1 MEFRRD
7 ADGRRPLSDSEVL
20 AWRPSRGGDV
30 EMGPTLPTSHVF
42 RRALRWILAVS
53 IGLAALLIVWTE
65 LGLGRFHV
73 RVVLTFLGLAVAAPL
88 LDLQLGVK
96 RERPQFVLGG
106 LAAIILSQVFYL
118 TLVWTGW
125 RPYSVQCGLWLTSI
139 GFILVL
145 PLADYQLRFR
155 QSHPKVFRAG
165 LAALLLSLACFLLLV
180 WTGWRTDTVLW
191 RLWWLSLWTALT
203 LSYLLALSALPDGRI
218 DPYEKWTSV
227 CVSVLGIFIG
237 CLALRRDL
245 LAEVSGFH
253 LLLIVVAAC
262 GAIAGSSVVWGR
274 WLRRQ
279 SSTLSVSRRARIGWL
294 ILSYFAIFAA
304 GLYIGHRSAERA
316 TTFELMPSA
325 LASMSPREIEDQ
337 VQADLARLKTVIAG
351 IENLEERWNALDEQL
366 RGTFK
371 AEGRKYY
378 SPEEDDQVRWHFVT
392 YLSYRSVLHRMIATY
407 SGFVSVRD
415 PRDQAR
421 CFLLGFGA
429 AMTVSRVAIDL
440 VHRYRDLS
448 VARKKL
454 NEAEPA
460 WGVPAGMF
468 DRIYENVTAERNVEL
483 CEEMAAY
490 FEHHRKKWRLGRV
503 LPDADFDW
511 IERRIA
517 RGIQHIRENRPESH
531 RTQLDLFLERVKQD
545 AYTPVYAVQ
554 SMVASWIGDTRIV
567 KRAPFVSIKMIHE
580 FQKQLKP
587 GDIILERRNWFLSN
601 AFLPGFWPHAALY
614 VGGVEDLR
622 RLGVADHPEVVKRL
636 DEYLEKAADGEPHTV
651 IESVSEGVVFSS
663 LVEATHADYIAV
675 LRPRLPEEKIA
686 EAITRAFRHQ
696 GKPYDF
702 EFDFFT
708 SDKLV
713 CTELVYRSYEG
724 MLHFDL
730 VQVMGRDTLPALE
743 IVRKFAKERD
753 QPDRDLDFVFFLD
766 GDAAMGQARYA
777 DAGEFCAS
785 VDRPRAFNE

>member
-1 MEFRRD
+1 M
-7 ADGRRPLSDSEVL
+7 AD
-20 AWRPSRGGDV
+20 
-30 EMGPTLPTSHVF
+30 PTLPTSHAF
-42 RRALRWILAVS
+42 RRALRWLLAIA
-53 IGLAALLIVWTE
+53 IGMAALLIVWTE

-96 RERPQFVLGG
+96 RMRPKFVLGG
-106 LAAIILSQVFYL
+106 LAAIVLSQVFYL
-118 TLVWTGW
+118 SLVWTGW
-125 RPYSVQCGLWLTSI
+125 RPYSVLCGLWLTCV
-139 GFILVL
+139 GFVVVV

-155 QSHPKVFRAG
+155 QSHPRAFKVG
-165 LAALLLSLACFLLLV
+165 LAALLLSLACFLLLI
-180 WTGWRTDTVLW
+180 WTGWRTGTVLW
-191 RLWWLSLWTALT
+191 RVWWVSLWTGLT
-203 LSYLLALSALPDGRI
+203 LSYLLALSTVWSDRA

-227 CVSVLGIFIG
+227 CVSVLGVFIAS
-237 CLALRRDL
+237 LALRWDL
-245 LAEVSGFH
+245 VSQIRGFH
-253 LLLIVVAAC
+253 LFLIVIAAG
-262 GAIAGSSVVWGR
+262 GAIAGSCVVWGR
-274 WLRRQ
+274 WFRRQ
-279 SSTLSVSRRARIGWL
+279 SPTLSVSRRARIGWL
-294 ILSYFAIFAA
+294 VLSYFAIFAA

-325 LASMSPREIEDQ
+325 LASMSPRE
-337 VQADLARLKTVIAG
+337 VAGQAQEDLARLRTVIAG
-351 IENLEERWNALDEQL
+351 IEDLEEKWNALEGKL
-366 RGTFK
+366 RETLK
-371 AEGRKYY
+371 AEGRNYY
-378 SPEEDDQVRWHFVT
+378 RPDEDDQVRWHFVT

-407 SGFVSVRD
+407 SGFASVRNS
-415 PRDQAR
+415 RLQAR

-429 AMTVSRVAIDL
+429 AMTASRVGIDL
-440 VHRYRDLS
+440 VHRYRELP

-468 DRIYENVTAERNVEL
+468 DRVYENVTAERNVEL

-490 FEHHRKKWRLGRV
+490 FEHNRQKWRLERV
-503 LPDADFDW
+503 LPEADFGW
-511 IERRIA
+511 IEQRIV
-517 RGIQHIRENRPESH
+517 RGIEHIRKNRPGRHGS
-531 RTQLDLFLERVKQD
+531 QLTLFLERVKQD
-545 AYTPVYAVQ
+545 AYTPVYTVQ
-554 SMVASWIGDTRIV
+554 SIVASWIGDTRIV
-567 KRAPFVSIKMIHE
+567 KRAPFVSVETIHE
-580 FQKQLKP
+580 FQKTLKP

-614 VGGVEDLR
+614 VGGIEDLK
-622 RLGVADHPEVVKRL
+622 RLGIAEHSEVAKRL
-636 DEYLEKAADGEPHTV
+636 DRYLENAADGEPHTV

-686 EAITRAFRHQ
+686 EAITRAFRHH

-713 CTELVYRSYEG
+713 CTELVYRAYEG

-730 VQVMGRDTLPALE
+730 VRVMGRDTLPALE

-753 QPDRDLDFVFFLD
+753 QPDRDLDFVLFLD
-766 GDAAMGQARYA
+766 GDAATGHARYA
-777 DAGEFCAS
+777 DADEFCAS